1 MRRALFLD
9 RDGVINADHG
19 YVHRIA
25 DVHFME
31 GIFELC
37 REAVRLGYVLI
48 IVTNQS
54 GIGRGFYSE
63 QDFQN
68 LTSWMRQRFITED
81 APLLA
86 VYHCPY
92 HPQGNVIYR
101 KFAYWR
107 KPAPGMILQAASD
120 HGLDLAQS
128 VLVGDGERDI
138 QAAHAAGVGAAIRF
152 ADPAITP
159 SAADVILSSHAEIAA
174 WLRRHNA
181 KA

>member
-9 RDGVINADHG
+9 RDGVINTDHG

-25 DVHFME
+25 DVHFTD

-48 IVTNQS
+48 VVTNQS

-63 QDFQN
+63 QDFQKI
-68 LTSWMRQRFITED
+68 TAWMRQRFTDEG

-92 HPQGNVIYR
+92 HPEGNAIYQP
-101 KFAYWR
+101 FAHWR
-107 KPAPGMILQAASD
+107 KPAPGMILQAAAD
-120 HGLDLAQS
+120 HGLDLPAS
-128 VLVGDGERDI
+128 VLVGDSERDI
-138 QAAHAAGVGAAIRF
+138 QAAQAAGVGAAIRF
-152 ADPAITP
+152 ADPATTG
-159 SAADVILSSHAEIAA
+159 SAASAILASHAEVTA
-174 WLRRHNA
+174 WLRRHDV